1 MRNDVPQSESGR
13 GGPGAEPI
21 LWVAVTMLALPVQAY
36 AYLDPGTGSLIIQ
49 AVIGFILALR
59 LTSKIWYRR
68 SKRFLLSIFRPNSSP
83 SNSGE

>member
-1 MRNDVPQSESGR
+1 MRNQIGQRDS
-13 GGPGAEPI
+13 GPGAEPF
-21 LWVAVTMLALPVQAY
+21 LWVAAIVLALPASAH

-49 AVIGFILALR
+49 AIIGFILALR

-68 SKRFLLSIFRPNSSP
+68 TKRFFLSIFRPNSTP